1 MAGKIFY
8 RERTKQNEGEK
19 KPRFNLVAVSG
30 VDLKVFA
37 KHIRKSELEQIAE
50 AVEAELILLERKK
63 GPHGE
68 DDDEVEVEQ

>member
-8 RERTKQNEGEK
+8 RERTKQGEGEK

-50 AVEAELILLERKK
+50 AADAELVLLERKK
-63 GPHGE
+63 GSHGGE
-68 DDDEVEVEQ
+68 DDEVEIEQ